1 MNNTLN
7 LVISFV
13 FIFAFCLFLRIELK
27 HTLIII
33 LISSIVI
40 FIFQNIHDINIHYN
54 NRVNNITNEEI
65 DNYLVTNTNK
75 VAQNKMANE
84 VANEVANKVAQNKI
98 ANKVANNINGYNGK
112 KYKKSNDTEII
123 PKKYYNQEDCT
134 TDMSCIIKPDENN
147 LGIKPKNIG
156 IKPENIGIKP
166 KNIGI
171 KPENIGI
178 KPKNIGIK
186 PENIGIKPD
195 NNLVVETFV
204 NKLTPMELNDVN
216 NEFNNDTILSYE
228 KKNNFYNG
236 HIKNYDD
243 TNVYDELGLIE
254 NSCKNDDLGDLCFHC
269 KLGSCKGGICKDVN
283 ELNNKN
289 IKYITNMIINN
300 NIKRAHP
307 FSTNFPTIKI
317 TNPESRF

>member
-13 FIFAFCLFLRIELK
+13 FIFIFCLFLRIELK

-54 NRVNNITNEEI
+54 NRLNNITNEEI
-65 DNYLVTNTNK
+65 NNYLVTNTNTNK
-75 VAQNKMANE
+75 VAQNEMPNE
-84 VANEVANKVAQNKI
+84 VANNVAQNEMPNEVEENKM

-112 KYKKSNDTEII
+112 KYKESNDTEII

-156 IKPENIGIKP
+156 IKP

-171 KPENIGI
+171 KPEN
-178 KPKNIGIK
+178 NLGIK
-186 PENIGIKPD
+186 PENNLGIKPE
-195 NNLVVETFV
+195 NNIVVETFV

-216 NEFNNDTILSYE
+216 NEFNNDIILSYE

-236 HIKNYDD
+236 PVKNYDD
-243 TNVYDELGLIE
+243 TNVYDELGLLE